1 MNDSFSILPF
11 ASESRETA
19 IEVNSD
25 GYFYIKKQMKI
36 IIEGIVTSSRN
47 GGFSVFI
54 DSECLYSDSN
64 DNNKIINNI
73 KEMGYGVEKTKI
85 NRLKK
90 QDSRLESVYIDVYGL
105 LISW

>member
-1 MNDSFSILPF
+1 MNDNFNILPF

-54 DSECLYSDSN
+54 DSDCLYIDSD
-64 DNNKIINNI
+64 DNTKIINNV
-73 KEMGYGVEKTKI
+73 KEMGYRVEKTKM
-85 NRLKK
+85 NTLKN

-105 LISW
+105 SISW